1 MKIFKRRK
9 KSVFLNITLAIALV
23 FILMLILYT
32 LAQIVS
38 IDLFFNKQQVTGLK
52 RKYND
57 IIMDTSEMV
66 SFDDSNEFY
75 NYFEKLSQTDKSKHF
90 RISYNNVMQYQTAF
104 KHWDKIPFMSG
115 SKDDIEIYHV
125 DDKRYL
131 VFGGP
136 INFDNK
142 KMEVQIVEKY
152 TGIEDVLIGYFPTF
166 ITISIVGLILSLL
179 AGVIISRQILLKI
192 KKLSKTMNEVK
203 SSNNLTQRI
212 KIADEKDEFDE
223 LNAMFNSMMDEVEN
237 VFNKQSQFVSDASH
251 ELRTPLTALKGHL
264 SLIKRWG
271 KNDEQMLDESLDIC
285 LEEID
290 RLTNL
295 VNSLLLLSRED
306 NKKIDVKDIPA
317 IYPDALVHELIKHYT
332 FLNSNVKFEVF
343 IDKTFKIKIKRDD
356 LKQLLIIFIDNAIKY
371 NDKENPT
378 IIIELKEK
386 NNRPFLGVYDDG
398 IGIPK
403 EELPKILDRFYKVEK
418 SRNSSLKSFGI
429 GLSIAKTIIKNY
441 NGEIKINSEV
451 GRGTKIEIT
460 F

>member
-1 MKIFKRRK
+1 MRRLKRRK

-32 LAQIVS
+32 LAQIIS
-38 IDLFFNKQQVTGLK
+38 IDVFFNKQQVTGLK
-52 RKYND
+52 RKYSD
-57 IIMDTSEMV
+57 IIMDTNEMV

-75 NYFEKLSQTDKSKHF
+75 NYFEKLSQNDKGKHF
-90 RISYNNVMQYQTAF
+90 RISYNNIMQYQTAF
-104 KHWDKIPFMSG
+104 KHWDKIPFMNG
-115 SKDDIEIYHV
+115 NKDDIEIYHV
-125 DDKRYL
+125 NDKRYL
-131 VFGGP
+131 VFDGP

-152 TGIEDVLIGYFPTF
+152 SGIEDILIGYFPTF
-166 ITISIVGLILSLL
+166 IIISLVGFILSLL
-179 AGVIISRQILLKI
+179 AGVIISRQIVLKI

-212 KIADEKDEFDE
+212 KVADQKDEFDE
-223 LNAMFNSMMDEVEN
+223 LNDMFNSMMDEVQN
-237 VFNKQSQFVSDASH
+237 VFNKQNQFVSDASH

-271 KNDEQMLDESLDIC
+271 KKDEQMLEESLDIC

-295 VNSLLLLSRED
+295 VNSLLLLSREES
-306 NKKIDVKDIPA
+306 KKIDLKDIPA
-317 IYPDALVHELIKHYT
+317 IYPDALVHELVKHYT
-332 FLNSNVKFEVF
+332 FLNANVKFEIF

-378 IIIELKEK
+378 ITIELKQK
-386 NNRPFLGVYDDG
+386 DNRPFLGIYDNG
-398 IGIPK
+398 IGIAK
-403 EELPKILDRFYKVEK
+403 DEIPKILDRFYKVDK

-441 NGEIKINSEV
+441 NGEIKISSEV
-451 GRGTKIEIT
+451 RSGTQIKI
-460 F
+460 FF